1 MPEGIR
7 VAVVDDHL
15 IVRQGLKQYL
25 AEFKDITW
33 VGEAADGVAAL
44 ALIAS
49 TRVDVLLLD
58 LAMPG
63 KSGLEVLPEIRAR
76 YPATHVVVVTGY
88 PESHYGRRRNG
99 SAPSH
104 TCTRNVSRWRSWTQF
119 AAQLVD
125 QALQQTKPT
134 SPHASTP
141 KPGVG
146 TGTALPSAHLSSAEA
161 TRIRRNCGG
170 EARKPLNSPAR
181 HSA

>member
-7 VAVVDDHL
+7 VSVVDDHL

-88 PESHYGRRRNG
+88 PESHYGEEAKRLGAFAYLHKECEPLEIVDAIR
-99 SAPSH
+99 SAARGPGAAANEAH
-104 TCTRNVSRWRSWTQF
+104 FTSR
-119 AAQLVD
+119 
-125 QALQQTKPT
+125 
-134 SPHASTP
+134 
-141 KPGVG
+141 
-146 TGTALPSAHLSSAEA
+146 
-161 TRIRRNCGG
+161 
-170 EARKPLNSPAR
+170 
-181 HSA
+181 